1 VTAGMLRSANS
12 FQYDSLISFR
22 RRQRRLFVQVIN
34 EKQNARFQGLIEK
47 ARNRLLDDL
56 IQTPDDWLKHI
67 NL

>member
-1 VTAGMLRSANS
+1 MT
-12 FQYDSLISFR
+12 SLISFR

-34 EKQNARFQGLIEK
+34 EKQNARFRGLIEK